1 MSEEWRFG
9 SRQCETSREWTSLRL
24 DGELSELEEA
34 MLRRHVAGCAD
45 CEAFVAAAE
54 AFTARL
60 RGAPLESPRPVFE
73 ATVERA
79 GRSRFLGVGA
89 VAAAVA
95 ASAAVLL
102 APGLGGGPTSLELA
116 EVGTGTADVTLD
128 AMRAGQRARA
138 RLPESIQFNRV
149 RVIEL
154 T

>member
-1 MSEEWRFG
+1 MSEARRFG
-9 SRQCETSREWTSLRL
+9 SRQCETSRGWTSLRL

-54 AFTARL
+54 AFTTRL
-60 RGAPLESPRPVFE
+60 RSAPLESPRPLFE
-73 ATVERA
+73 ATAERA
-79 GRSRFLGVGA
+79 GRSRFLGLGV

-95 ASAAVLL
+95 AAAAVLF
-102 APGLGGGPTSLELA
+102 APGLGTGPSSVQLA
-116 EVGTGTADVTLD
+116 ELGAGTADVTLD
-128 AMRAGQRARA
+128 AMRAGQRARM